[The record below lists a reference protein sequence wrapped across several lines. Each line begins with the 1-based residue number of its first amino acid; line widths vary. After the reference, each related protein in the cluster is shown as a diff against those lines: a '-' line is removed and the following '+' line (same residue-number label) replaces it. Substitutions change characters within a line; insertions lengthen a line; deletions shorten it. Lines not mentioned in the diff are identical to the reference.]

1 MQEQKMTPGGQ
12 PHDPYSHI
20 AIPGQSLTKP
30 KGEYAWEQPPTH
42 TTPDSA
48 IAELLDQ
55 LSVPENM
62 ARLFTLLENDI
73 TVVAIVDAIVLSG
86 FAIGKYNP
94 NVAELI
100 KPDLREFIMMLA
112 DKADIKYRE
121 GVVKQRTDF
130 DDALEEYKSDMVF
143 HKCEDK
149 TVNNLMRKFSDR
161 AISSNEKHGDKIH
174 EVNKSNI
181 QWVTEALEECMDMCV
196 YLERLL

>member
-112 DKADIKYRE
+112 EKADIEFKE
-121 GVVKQRTDF
+121 GVVKERTDF
-130 DDALEEYKSDMVF
+130 DDALDSLEKGKKERDQRMSPREPADIADEEGVVEEPVGERKGLMQNERPTGIMARGDM
-143 HKCEDK
+143 
-149 TVNNLMRKFSDR
+149 
-161 AISSNEKHGDKIH
+161 
-174 EVNKSNI
+174 
-181 QWVTEALEECMDMCV
+181 
-196 YLERLL
+196 

>member
-30 KGEYAWEQPPTH
+30 KGEYAWEQPPSH

-112 DKADIKYRE
+112 EKADIEFKE
-121 GVVKQRTDF
+121 GVVKERTDF
-130 DDALEEYKSDMVF
+130 DDALD
-143 HKCEDK
+143 
-149 TVNNLMRKFSDR
+149 
-161 AISSNEKHGDKIH
+161 
-174 EVNKSNI
+174 
-181 QWVTEALEECMDMCV
+181 ALEKGKKERDQRMNPREPVDIADEEGVVEEPVEERKGLMQNERPAGIMARGDM
-196 YLERLL
+196 